1 MKKFRFGYIQMHE
14 GYDPKIHNAY
24 FCHGQDETYIVA
36 VDNLEQACQVAKQ
49 WAEEDKVDL
58 IELCGAFGD
67 AGAEKVNQACQDKLP
82 IGYATHS
89 PSQNEK
95 YERLFGKVK

>member
-1 MKKFRFGYIQMHE
+1 M
-14 GYDPKIHNAY
+14 
-24 FCHGQDETYIVA
+24 QDETYIVA

-58 IELCGAFGD
+58 IELCGAFGE
-67 AGAEKVNQACQDKLP
+67 AGAERVNQACQDKLP

>member
-49 WAEEDKVDL
+49 WAEEDKVD
-58 IELCGAFGD
+58 
-67 AGAEKVNQACQDKLP
+67 
-82 IGYATHS
+82 
-89 PSQNEK
+89 
-95 YERLFGKVK
+95 